1 MIGIYNQNELEVQE
15 IIFYGLYA
23 LQHRGQE
30 SAGMAVTNGAGISYH
45 KGMGL
50 VAEVF
55 DEQTLAG
62 LEGGKAAIGD
72 VGYTTAS
79 GRMYANAQP
88 LVTKYKKGSMAL
100 AHSGRLVNT
109 ECLRRELEEAGTI
122 FQTNLDIEVI
132 ANLIAKNIDMGLE
145 PTLKKMMGMI
155 QGAYALLIMTEDNLI
170 AIRDPLGI
178 RPLALGRL
186 DDSYVVASE
195 TCSFDT
201 IGAEYIR
208 DVKPGE
214 ILVINENGL
223 TSIQT
228 PVPLHSS
235 LCIFEFVYYARTDS
249 TIDGISVYMARK
261 QAGARLAA
269 EHPVQADLVIGVPDS
284 GTTAAIGYAEAAG
297 IPFGE
302 GFIKNRYVGRTF
314 IRSSQHMREQGVR
327 IKLNA
332 LRRIVKGKRIVV
344 IDDSIVRGTTSKKI
358 VEMLRLAGA
367 KEVHMR
373 ISSPP
378 IRFPCYYGVD
388 IDTSDQLIGHAND
401 VDEICRII
409 GADSLGYL
417 SQEGLMKT
425 VEGSGC
431 GFCRGC
437 FNEEYP
443 IVQHS
448 APGSQ
453 EAEVESQK

>member
-1 MIGIYNQNELEVQE
+1 MIGIYDKNGLGVHE
-15 IIFYGLYA
+15 IVYFGLFA

-30 SAGMAVTNGAGISYH
+30 SAGMAVSDGKNILYH

-55 DEQTLAG
+55 DDKAMSELK
-62 LEGGKAAIGD
+62 GGKAAIGH
-72 VGYTTAS
+72 VKYTTKS
-79 GRMYANAQP
+79 DRMYANAQP

-100 AHSGRLVNT
+100 AQNGRLVNSQS
-109 ECLRRELEEAGTI
+109 LKRELEDAGII

-132 ANLIAKNIDMGLE
+132 ANLIARNIDLGLE
-145 PTLKKMMGMI
+145 EALKKMMSRVL
-155 QGAYALLIMTEDNLI
+155 GAFALLIMTEDKLI
-170 AIRDPLGI
+170 AIRDPHGI
-178 RPLALGRL
+178 SPLALGKL
-186 DDSYVVASE
+186 EDSYVVAAE
-195 TCSFDT
+195 TCTFDT
-201 IGAEYIR
+201 IGADYIR

-214 ILVINENGL
+214 ILIIDDTGL
-223 TSIQT
+223 TSVQT
-228 PVPLHSS
+228 PVPLNSA
-235 LCIFEFVYYARTDS
+235 LCVFEFVYYARTDS

-261 QAGARLAA
+261 EAGARLAA
-269 EHPVQADLVIGVPDS
+269 EHPVEADMVIGVPDS
-284 GTTAAIGYAEAAG
+284 GTTAAIGYAEASG
-297 IPFGE
+297 IPYGE

-314 IRSSQHMREQGVR
+314 IRPSQHMREQGVR

-332 LRRIVKGKRIVV
+332 LRRMVKGKRIVV
-344 IDDSIVRGTTSKKI
+344 VDDSIVRGTTSKKI

-378 IRFPCYYGVD
+378 VRFPCFYGID
-388 IDTSDQLIGHAND
+388 IDTSDQLIGFSYD

-417 SQEGLMKT
+417 GLEGLMKT

-437 FNEEYP
+437 FNGDYP
-443 IVQHS
+443 IDVNVHAQN
-448 APGSQ
+448 P
-453 EAEVESQK
+453 EV

>member
-1 MIGIYNQNELEVQE
+1 MIGIYNKNELEVQE
-15 IIFYGLYA
+15 IIYFGLYA

-30 SAGMAVTNGAGISYH
+30 SAGIAVTNGSGISYH

-55 DEQTLAG
+55 DEQTLTN
-62 LEGGKAAIGD
+62 LSGGKAAIGH
-72 VGYTTAS
+72 VRYTTARD
-79 GRMYANAQP
+79 RMYANAQP
-88 LVTKYKKGSMAL
+88 LVTKFKGGSMAL
-100 AHSGRLVNT
+100 AHDGKLVNADSI
-109 ECLRRELEEAGTI
+109 RKDLEQTGTI

-132 ANLIAKNIDMGLE
+132 ANLIAKNIDLGLE
-145 PTLKKMMGMI
+145 EALKKLMGI
-155 QGAYALLIMTEDNLI
+155 VKGAYSLMIMTEDKLI

-178 RPLALGRL
+178 RPLALGIL

-195 TCSFDT
+195 SCAFDT
-201 IGAEYIR
+201 IGADFIR

-214 ILVINENGL
+214 ILIIDEDGL

-228 PVPLHSS
+228 PVPLDSA

-261 QAGARLAA
+261 RAGARLAS
-269 EHPVQADLVIGVPDS
+269 EHPVEADLVIGVPDS
-284 GTTAAIGYAEAAG
+284 GTTAAIGYAEASE
-297 IPFGE
+297 IPYGE

-314 IRSSQHMREQGVR
+314 IKSSQHIREQGVR
-327 IKLNA
+327 IKINA
-332 LRRIVKGKRIVV
+332 LRRIVKGKRLVV

-378 IRFPCYYGVD
+378 VRFPCYYGID
-388 IDTSDQLIGHAND
+388 IETSDQLIGHSND
-401 VDEICRII
+401 VDEICKII

-417 SQEGLMKT
+417 SLEGLAKT

-431 GFCRGC
+431 GFCMGC
-437 FNEEYP
+437 FNGEYP
-443 IVQHS
+443 IK
-448 APGSQ
+448 P
-453 EAEVESQK
+453 EV

>member
-30 SAGMAVTNGAGISYH
+30 SAGMAVTKDTGISYH
-45 KGMGL
+45 KGIGL

-55 DEQTLAG
+55 DEQALAG
-62 LEGGKAAIGD
+62 LENGKAAIGD
-72 VGYTTAS
+72 VRYTTAS
-79 GRMYANAQP
+79 ERMYTNVQP
-88 LVTKYKKGSMAL
+88 LVTKYKKGTMAL
-100 AHSGRLVNT
+100 AHNGKLVNA
-109 ECLRRELEEAGTI
+109 ECLRRELEDDGAI

-132 ANLIAKNIDMGLE
+132 ANLIAKSIDTGLE
-145 PTLKKMMGMI
+145 QALKKLMGMI
-155 QGAYALLIMTEDNLI
+155 QGAYALLIMTEDKLI

-186 DDSYVVASE
+186 GDSYVVASE

-214 ILVINENGL
+214 ILIIEESGL

-261 QAGARLAA
+261 QAGARLAV

-284 GTTAAIGYAEAAG
+284 GTTAAIGYAEASG

-358 VEMLRLAGA
+358 VEMLRIAGA

-378 IRFPCYYGVD
+378 VRFPCYYGID

-401 VDEICRII
+401 VDEICKII

-425 VEGSGC
+425 VEGSGS

-437 FNEEYP
+437 FNGEYP
-443 IVQHS
+443 IEPKQ
-448 APGSQ
+448 
-453 EAEVESQK
+453 

>member
-1 MIGIYNQNELEVQE
+1 MVIGIYNQNELQLQE
-15 IIFYGLYA
+15 IVFYGLYA

-30 SAGMAVTNGAGISYH
+30 SAGIAVTDGNSISYH

-55 DEQTLAG
+55 DEQALAR
-62 LEGGKAAIGD
+62 LAGGKAAIGH
-72 VGYTTAS
+72 VRYATA
-79 GRMYANAQP
+79 GDRMYANAQP

-100 AHSGRLVNT
+100 THDGRLVNAG
-109 ECLRRELEEAGTI
+109 CIRKQLEEDGAI

-132 ANLIAKNIDMGLE
+132 ANLIAKNIDPGLE
-145 PTLKKMMGMI
+145 EALKKLMGMV
-155 QGAYALLIMTEDNLI
+155 QGAYSLLIMTEDKLI

-186 DDSYVVASE
+186 EDSYVIASE
-195 TCSFDT
+195 TCAFDT

-214 ILVINENGL
+214 IIIIDENGL
-223 TSIQT
+223 TSVQT

-261 QAGARLAA
+261 QAGAKLAA
-269 EHPVQADLVIGVPDS
+269 EHPVEADLVIGVPDS
-284 GTTAAIGYAEAAG
+284 GTTAAIGYAEASG
-297 IPFGE
+297 IPYGE

-314 IRSSQHMREQGVR
+314 IRSSQHIREQGVR

-378 IRFPCYYGVD
+378 VRFPCYYGVD
-388 IDTSDQLIGHAND
+388 IDTSDQLIGHSND

-417 SQEGLMKT
+417 SQEGLIKT

-437 FNEEYP
+437 FNAEYP
-443 IVQHS
+443 IEIRHKQ
-448 APGSQ
+448 
-453 EAEVESQK
+453 